1 MTSQYSQYEITG
13 KVHSF
18 YKKFIHIYF
27 FKFFIKNFIYALRK
41 VFRLIDYLRIKKNS
55 KLFKLIKENYFD
67 NYNIP
72 YEDIYFN
79 YNLVLKKKPNLIL
92 ELGCGYSTITF
103 ASALS
108 KLNHGKL
115 ISLEQNDF
123 WLKKTFN
130 ICNKIDY
137 FSKSKSEIILSD
149 AVWKKFEDLQ
159 LSFYE
164 KLPECNPDI
173 ILVDGPN
180 HKSVEGKNFMNL
192 DFPVSGD
199 VLNLENKLKIGT
211 IIIFD
216 GRVKNLNLIEKKLK
230 RKYKKTINYLDSRNI
245 LELIESKLI

>member
-1 MTSQYSQYEITG
+1 MSQYSQYEITG
-13 KVHSF
+13 KVHRV
-18 YKKFIHIYF
+18 YKKFTNIYF
-27 FKFFIKNFIYALRK
+27 FKFFIKNFIYSLRK
-41 VFRLIDYLRIKKNS
+41 IFRLVYYLRIKKNI
-55 KLFKLIKENYFD
+55 KLFNLIKENYIG
-67 NYNIP
+67 NYIIP

-92 ELGCGYSTITF
+92 ELGCGYSTITLSF
-103 ASALS
+103 ALS

-123 WLKKTFN
+123 WLKKTSN

-137 FSKSKSEIILSD
+137 FSKSQSQIILSH

-159 LSFYE
+159 FSFYE
-164 KLPECNPDI
+164 KLPECSPDI
-173 ILVDGPN
+173 ILVDGPD
-180 HKSVEGKNFMNL
+180 HKSVEGKNFMNF

-199 VLNLENKLKIGT
+199 LLYLENKLKIGT

-216 GRVKNLNLIEKKLK
+216 GRIKNLNLIQKKLK

-245 LELIESKLI
+245 LELIE

>member
-1 MTSQYSQYEITG
+1 MTSQYSEYEIAG
-13 KVHSF
+13 KDHSL
-18 YKKFIHIYF
+18 YRKLRHIYF
-27 FKFFIKNFIYALRK
+27 FKSFIKNFIYLLRK
-41 VFRLIDYLRIKKNS
+41 ILKLFYYLQIKNNS
-55 KLFKLIKENYFD
+55 KLFKLINENHLD

-72 YEDIYFN
+72 YDDIYFN
-79 YNLVLKKKPNLIL
+79 YNLVLKKKPKLIL

-103 ASALS
+103 ASALN

-137 FSKSKSEIILSD
+137 FSKSKSDIISSE
-149 AVWKKFEDLQ
+149 AVWKKFDDLQ
-159 LSFYE
+159 FSIYE

-173 ILVDGPN
+173 ILIDGPD
-180 HKSVEGKNFMNL
+180 HKSVEGKNFMNF

-199 VLNLENKLKIGT
+199 LLYLENKLKIGT

-216 GRVKNLNLIEKKLK
+216 GRVKNLNLIQKKLK
-230 RKYKKTINYLDSRNI
+230 RKYKKTINYIDSRNI
-245 LELIESKLI
+245 LELIE